1 MAERV
6 ETACRDCKK
15 CTNSAAANLGR
26 NSARASAAVL
36 TVGISELAMGFTKTC
51 RGCGHKMSL
60 HLGSQ
65 ATTPQPTVTV
75 QQSMPARSTPQGPP
89 PGWYADAQGTNHW
102 WDGLQWTEHVQ
113 QSIPPAPPPASSS
126 WPAS

>member
-1 MAERV
+1 M
-6 ETACRDCKK
+6 
-15 CTNSAAANLGR
+15 
-26 NSARASAAVL
+26 

-60 HLGSQ
+60 HLGAQ

-75 QQSMPARSTPQGPP
+75 QQPTPVPAPSQGPP
-89 PGWYADAQGTNHW
+89 PGWYGDAQGANRW

-113 QSIPPAPPPASSS
+113 HSMPPAPPAASSF
-126 WPAS
+126 

>member
-1 MAERV
+1 MANRV
-6 ETACRDCKK
+6 ETGCRDCKK

-26 NSARASAAVL
+26 NSVRASTAVM

-60 HLGSQ
+60 HLGAQ

-75 QQSMPARSTPQGPP
+75 QQPTPVPAPSQGPP
-89 PGWYADAQGTNHW
+89 PGWYADAQGANRW

-113 QSIPPAPPPASSS
+113 HSMPPAPPAASSF
-126 WPAS
+126 